1 MHKYLNMLP
10 ILALILIT
18 AFYAVSCSSPANK
31 ELTDA
36 NDALQEARDAGAE
49 QYAPDEYGEAEE
61 LIRRAQELMEQGKH
75 NEARELLEEAR
86 FKAIEAKG
94 KAIENARMSQMSPA
108 DKEIEAQ
115 ILSDIKPEIEAAS
128 PTVSPST
135 TGLNDVFFDF
145 DSASVRSDAR
155 GTLKSNA
162 EHIKAKAQNYRV
174 IAIEGYCDTRGTE
187 EYNLALGQRRADSV
201 KSYLVG
207 LGASPSVLQAI
218 SKGETDE
225 WAPGTSE
232 YAYQQ
237 NRRAHFV
244 PLEK

>member
-1 MHKYLNMLP
+1 MHKYIGNLS
-10 ILALILIT
+10 ILALIIIT
-18 AFYAVSCSSPANK
+18 AFYAVSCSSPASK

-36 NDALQEARDAGAE
+36 NDALQAARDAGAQ

-61 LIRRAQELMEQGKH
+61 LVRRAQELMEQGKH

-94 KAIENARMSQMSPA
+94 KAIENERMSQMSPA
-108 DKEIEAQ
+108 DREVEAQ
-115 ILSDIKPEIEAAS
+115 ILSDVKPEIEAAS
-128 PTVSPST
+128 PTVSPAI

-145 DSASVRSDAR
+145 DRSAIRSDAR
-155 GTLKSNA
+155 NTLKSNA
-162 EHIKAKAQNYRV
+162 EHINANEEDYKV

-207 LGASPSVLQAI
+207 LGASPSLLQAV
-218 SKGETDE
+218 SKGETDQ

-244 PLEK
+244 PIEK

>member
-1 MHKYLNMLP
+1 MHKYISN
-10 ILALILIT
+10 IFVLALIIIT

-31 ELTDA
+31 ELTNA
-36 NDALQEARDAGAE
+36 NDALQEARDAGAQ

-75 NEARELLEEAR
+75 NEARGLLEEAR

-94 KAIENARMSQMSPA
+94 KAIENARMAQMSPA
-108 DKEIEAQ
+108 DKEVEAQ
-115 ILSDIKPEIEAAS
+115 ILSDIKPEIEAVS

-135 TGLNDVFFDF
+135 SGLNDVFFDF
-145 DSASVRSDAR
+145 DSSSIRSDAR
-155 GTLKSNA
+155 STLKSNQ
-162 EHIKAKAQNYRV
+162 EHISANQDDYRV

-207 LGASPSVLQAI
+207 LGASPSLLQAI
-218 SKGETDE
+218 SKGETDQ

-244 PLEK
+244 PIEK

>member
-1 MHKYLNMLP
+1 MGKYTSNI
-10 ILALILIT
+10 ILVALLAVTVI
-18 AFYAVSCSSPANK
+18 YAVSCSSPASK

-36 NDALQEARDAGAE
+36 NDALQAARDAGAQ
-49 QYAPDEYGEAEE
+49 QYAPEEYGEAEE
-61 LIRRAQELMEQGKH
+61 LIRRAQELMDQGKH

-94 KAIENARMSQMSPA
+94 KAIENERMAKMSPA
-108 DKEIEAQ
+108 DREIEAQ
-115 ILSDIKPEIEAAS
+115 ILSEAKPEIEATS
-128 PTVSPST
+128 PTVSPATS
-135 TGLNDVFFDF
+135 GLSDVFFDF
-145 DSASVRSDAR
+145 DSSAIRPDAR
-155 GTLKSNA
+155 NTLRENA
-162 EHIKAKAQNYRV
+162 EHLKENEDSYKV
-174 IAIEGYCDTRGTE
+174 VAIEGYCDTRGTE

-207 LGASPSVLQAI
+207 MGASPSLLQAI

-244 PLEK
+244 PIEK